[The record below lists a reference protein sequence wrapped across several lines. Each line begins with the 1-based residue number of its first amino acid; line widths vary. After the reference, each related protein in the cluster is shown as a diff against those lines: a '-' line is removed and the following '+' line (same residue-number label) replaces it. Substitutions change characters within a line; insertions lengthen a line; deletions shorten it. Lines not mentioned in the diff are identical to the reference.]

1 MSNDNRPDDIV
12 ELEKL
17 AEEHG
22 WSPEETDAFWRWFK
36 VERKRRFIERM
47 QFVNKCRHDVSK

>member
-1 MSNDNRPDDIV
+1 MSDVERPSDIV

-22 WSPEETDAFWRWFK
+22 WSPEETDAFWQWFTQ
-36 VERKRRFIERM
+36 ERQRRFIERM
-47 QFVNKCRHDVSK
+47 QFVNRCRHDVSK

>member
-1 MSNDNRPDDIV
+1 MSNDKRPEDIV

-17 AEEHG
+17 AKEHG
-22 WSPEETDAFWRWFK
+22 WSPDETDAFWLWFK
-36 VERKRRFIERM
+36 EERKKRFIERM